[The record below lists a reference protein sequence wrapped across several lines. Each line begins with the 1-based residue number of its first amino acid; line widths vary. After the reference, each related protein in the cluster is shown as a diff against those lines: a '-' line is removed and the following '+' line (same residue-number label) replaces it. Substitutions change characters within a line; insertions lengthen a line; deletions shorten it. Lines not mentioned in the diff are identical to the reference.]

1 MDKTSVRILYFL
13 FITFLFTLLIDSS
26 NRQFYDIND
35 DNNNNNNSDNSNN
48 DKILG
53 CFRILQTLEKF
64 NQLKGYLCYKCC
76 SFGYCNI

>member
-26 NRQFYDIND
+26 NRQFYNIND

-53 CFRILQTLEKF
+53 CFRILLTLAIFNQMRGYLLQTL
-64 NQLKGYLCYKCC
+64 LIRLL
-76 SFGYCNI
+76 